1 MDVLSVVKTCI
12 PKFVQSYVIYQVTYV
27 GCNACYIGKT
37 KGHLETRI
45 EEHVGKDKN
54 LQILKHL
61 QESPHFTE
69 VSDFDC
75 FDVIDCDTSHFRLQL
90 KEVMHITWKKPI
102 LNKHIEHVILT
113 ISV

>member
-1 MDVLSVVKTCI
+1 MDVFSVVKTCI

-75 FDVIDCDTSHFRLQL
+75 FDVIFSFSGAITFRFLSQYFFYEF
-90 KEVMHITWKKPI
+90 KRI
-102 LNKHIEHVILT
+102 LNVNTQLVINFFT
-113 ISV
+113 